1 MENKKQSIELA
12 DIFSSHAEVFKQTH
26 ALCQEQ
32 LKAYNAITLCR
43 TPALG
48 GHTSHCESCG
58 HVRNAYNSCRNRH
71 CPKCQYIKK
80 EQWVDKLAS
89 NLPPVKHF
97 HLVFTIPHELNK
109 LFTLNQDKAYKLLF
123 KSASESLLQLA
134 AQDKHLGVQAGA
146 VAILHTW
153 GQNLSYH
160 PHIHMI
166 VPAGGLSEDQME
178 WVYSSRKYLLPVKV
192 ISPVFRGMLY
202 RLMAQ
207 ALKKEELRLSDDIKD
222 TAQLKA
228 LCYKKKWVVY
238 AEKPFSDAGGIIR
251 YLGNYTH
258 RVAISN
264 NRLIAH
270 TDNRVTFS
278 YKDYKNGGIKSKVT
292 LDAHEFIRRFMQH
305 VLPCGFYKIRYYGF
319 LAICNIKTKLQ
330 LVYSLLPKATYL
342 SRLEG
347 LSAIEVWRELTGQDP
362 LCCPKCKQGKMVPGK
377 PAEPETPAT
386 VDYG

>member
-1 MENKKQSIELA
+1 MQNKKQSIELA
-12 DIFSSHAEVFKQTH
+12 DIFSSHAEAFKKSH
-26 ALCQEQ
+26 ILCAEQ

-43 TPALG
+43 TSALG
-48 GHTSHCESCG
+48 GHTTHCDSCG

-71 CPKCQYIKK
+71 CPKCQFIKK
-80 EQWVDKLAS
+80 EQWVDKLAA

-97 HLVFTIPHELNK
+97 HLVFTIPQELNK
-109 LFTLNQDKAYKLLF
+109 LFYLNQDKAYKLLF
-123 KSASESLLQLA
+123 KAASESLLQLA
-134 AQDKHLGVQAGA
+134 AQGKHLGVQAGA

-160 PHIHMI
+160 PHIHML
-166 VPAGGLSEDQME
+166 VPAGGLSDDQME
-178 WVYSSRKYLLPVKV
+178 WIHSSRKYFLPVKV
-192 ISPVFRGMLY
+192 ISPVFRGILY
-202 RLMAQ
+202 RLMEQ

-222 TAQLKA
+222 TAQLKN
-228 LCYKKKWVVY
+228 LCYKKNWVVY
-238 AEKPFSDAGGIIR
+238 AEKPFSDAGGIIH

-264 NRLIAH
+264 NRLMAH
-270 TDNRVTFS
+270 ADNKVTFS
-278 YKDYKNGGIKSKVT
+278 FKDYKNGGIKSKVT
-292 LDAHEFIRRFMQH
+292 LDAHEFIRRFLQH

-319 LAICNIKTKLQ
+319 LALSNIKTKLH

-347 LSAIEVWRELTGQDP
+347 LSALEVWRELTGNDP

-377 PAEPETPAT
+377 LAEPAT

>member
-1 MENKKQSIELA
+1 MENKKQSIELS
-12 DIFSSHAEVFKQTH
+12 DIFSSHAEAFKQTH
-26 ALCQEQ
+26 TLCQEQ

-43 TPALG
+43 TPAFG
-48 GHTSHCESCG
+48 GHTTHCDSCA

-80 EQWVDKLAS
+80 EQWVDKLAA

-97 HLVFTIPHELNK
+97 HIVFTIPHELNM
-109 LFTLNQDKAYKLLF
+109 LFSLNQDKAYKLLF

-134 AQDKHLGVQAGA
+134 AQSKHLGVQAGA

-160 PHIHMI
+160 PHIHML
-166 VPAGGLSEDQME
+166 VPAGGLSEDLME
-178 WVYSSRKYLLPVKV
+178 WIYSPRKYFLPVKV
-192 ISPVFRGMLY
+192 ISQVFRGMLY
-202 RLMAQ
+202 RLMEH
-207 ALKKEELRLSDDIKD
+207 ALKKEELRLPYDIKD

-228 LCYKKKWVVY
+228 LCYKKQWVVY

-270 TDNRVTFS
+270 TGDSVTFA
-278 YKDYKNGGIKSKVT
+278 YKDYRNGGIKSTVT
-292 LDAHEFIRRFMQH
+292 LEAHEFIRRFMQH

-319 LAICNIKTKLQ
+319 LALSNMKTKLQ
-330 LVYSLLPKATYL
+330 LVYSLLQKATYL

-347 LSAIEVWRELTGQDP
+347 LSALEVWRELTGNDP
-362 LCCPKCKQGKMVPGK
+362 LCCPKCKKGHMMPGKMPI
-377 PAEPETPAT
+377 PDIAEN
-386 VDYG
+386 G